1 MMHPDEQQPDM
12 TRAWSR
18 LRQDVGAL
26 LWCSFLAACV
36 ATFLFFAYFDPML
49 LTDDAH
55 PPVWLADRMTGYAV
69 GFFFFWLVCA
79 VSALLTV
86 WLVDTRPNGGE
97 R

>member
-1 MMHPDEQQPDM
+1 MQRESLEPET

-26 LWCSFLAACV
+26 LWCSFLAACL

-49 LTDDAH
+49 LTHDDH
-55 PPVWLADRMTGYAV
+55 PPAWLADRMTGYAV

-79 VSALLTV
+79 VSALLTA
-86 WLVDTRPNGGE
+86 WLVDSRPEGDG